1 MWLGECGRI
10 VPSFVGR
17 FAFFVP
23 FFLLQGFA
31 LKGASATNGE
41 RLTLTD
47 KERGIIWEAMTP
59 PSPAKKK
66 RRTSL
71 PLPPDRQSQA
81 PATFKKS
88 ARLPTN
94 ASLAAAAAAKKK
106 NDATQ
111 IAIAFESKTK
121 YPVGMKIL
129 LSDKIYSSPGQV
141 SRRNSSVAFR
151 ILIPFPHVLVLLFS
165 LPGTRAGTWSPVRIR
180 VVEYLLDW
188 GDSEILRKDL
198 QARRSVFPTIQ
209 GPGRGG
215 KDCPTIGCLE
225 GRA

>member
-1 MWLGECGRI
+1 MAHSIDIFCGWESGRI

-17 FAFFVP
+17 FGW
-23 FFLLQGFA
+23 LLWPVRRG
-31 LKGASATNGE
+31 TP
-41 RLTLTD
+41 D
-47 KERGIIWEAMTP
+47 KEWGIIWEAMAP

-81 PATFKKS
+81 ATTFKKS
-88 ARLPTN
+88 ARQTSST
-94 ASLAAAAAAKKK
+94 ALAAAAAAKRK

-129 LSDKIYSSPGQV
+129 LSDKIYPSPGQV
-141 SRRNSSVAFR
+141 SHTDSSVSFK

-165 LPGTRAGTWSPVRIR
+165 LPGTRVGRWSPV
-180 VVEYLLDW
+180 
-188 GDSEILRKDL
+188 
-198 QARRSVFPTIQ
+198 
-209 GPGRGG
+209 
-215 KDCPTIGCLE
+215 
-225 GRA
+225 

>member
-1 MWLGECGRI
+1 MAHSIDIFCGWESGRI

-17 FAFFVP
+17 FGW
-23 FFLLQGFA
+23 LLWPVQRG
-31 LKGASATNGE
+31 TP
-41 RLTLTD
+41 D
-47 KERGIIWEAMTP
+47 KERGIIWEAMAP

-94 ASLAAAAAAKKK
+94 ASLAAAAAAKRK

-165 LPGTRAGTWSPVRIR
+165 LPGTRAGTWSPV
-180 VVEYLLDW
+180 
-188 GDSEILRKDL
+188 
-198 QARRSVFPTIQ
+198 
-209 GPGRGG
+209 
-215 KDCPTIGCLE
+215 
-225 GRA
+225 

>member
-1 MWLGECGRI
+1 MEAHSVEVFLVGKVFFCGRFGGLLWLI
-10 VPSFVGR
+10 RHSIDLFCGWGSVAELSLLLLVVLP
-17 FAFFVP
+17 FFVS

-165 LPGTRAGTWSPVRIR
+165 LPGTRAGTWSPV
-180 VVEYLLDW
+180 
-188 GDSEILRKDL
+188 
-198 QARRSVFPTIQ
+198 
-209 GPGRGG
+209 
-215 KDCPTIGCLE
+215 
-225 GRA
+225 